1 MSVLATS
8 ETSFL
13 EIRQHNAITNARYE
27 MSACEMDIVFS
38 LLSVLRKEDTPG
50 HIYRIRVKELEQL
63 TGRVWN
69 YQRLLEGT
77 SNLRSREYHIEDN
90 KHVLQVGLVASA
102 LYVKGEGTIELEVS
116 ERMRPY
122 LIDLKSNFTS
132 YRLHAAFSLSSKYAK
147 RIYQLASQWKDI
159 GETKTFLLSEFK
171 TMLSLKDPKGK
182 EPEQYEK
189 ISAFQKY
196 VLDVATA
203 QINEH
208 TDLRIITQALNNLP
222 EGPYHADAPHY
233 YLPTKPDVYKNME
246 ALIYHFKIV
255 MGEIDAPV
263 GEVYHSVEGGNGEL
277 GFYLVSDGGRTPYR
291 LHFRRPCFIYYQ
303 AYPEM
308 AVGTTLSDAI
318 VILSSMNVIAGE
330 LDA

>member
-50 HIYRIRVKELEQL
+50 HIYRSRVKELEQL

-208 TDLRIITQALNNLP
+208 TDLRIKYELIKKGRSYQSIKFYVNTQALHQLP
-222 EGPYHADAPHY
+222 IPFELEADDAKGQLARKHLDTLGIAEPKLVQDILQSPKHV
-233 YLPTKPDVYKNME
+233 D
-246 ALIYHFKIV
+246 ALF
-255 MGEIDAPV
+255 A
-263 GEVYHSVEGGNGEL
+263 
-277 GFYLVSDGGRTPYR
+277 
-291 LHFRRPCFIYYQ
+291 FIYKLKTDKIKATKNPGGLFLKMQ
-303 AYPEM
+303 
-308 AVGTTLSDAI
+308 GLR
-318 VILSSMNVIAGE
+318 
-330 LDA
+330 

>member
-208 TDLRIITQALNNLP
+208 TDLRINY
-222 EGPYHADAPHY
+222 E
-233 YLPTKPDVYKNME
+233 
-246 ALIYHFKIV
+246 LIK
-255 MGEIDAPV
+255 MGRS
-263 GEVYHSVEGGNGEL
+263 YHSIRFFVNGQVPQQLPIPVEDGAEEETQRRALQNLEELEIRDPKLVGQILGDAKKLNALFSFAYKHKTGKIKADKNPGGMFL
-277 GFYLVSDGGRTPYR
+277 K
-291 LHFRRPCFIYYQ
+291 
-303 AYPEM
+303 M
-308 AVGTTLSDAI
+308 VGLR
-318 VILSSMNVIAGE
+318 
-330 LDA
+330 